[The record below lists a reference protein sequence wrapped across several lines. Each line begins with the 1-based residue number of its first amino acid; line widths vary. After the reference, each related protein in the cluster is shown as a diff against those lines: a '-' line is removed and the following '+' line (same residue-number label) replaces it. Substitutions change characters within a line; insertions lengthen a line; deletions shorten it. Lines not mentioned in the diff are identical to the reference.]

1 MQVEVNIDETY
12 TRPKAVILTA
22 ALTDEVRQAVEFL
35 SHADAP
41 PITGYQGGTVR
52 LLDPAELIRVYASA
66 GKVLAA
72 TERGEYTLRLRLY
85 EAEARLDPLL
95 FVRISNSELIHLKK
109 VQSFDL
115 SLTGTI
121 RVKLSDGTVT
131 YVSRRY
137 VSKLKK
143 QLGL

>member
-41 PITGYQGGTVR
+41 PITGYQGEIVR
-52 LLDPAELIRVYASA
+52 LLDPAELIRIYASA

-85 EAEARLDPLL
+85 EAELL
-95 FVRISNSELIHLKK
+95 LRRTEMTVGSIADATGFSSISHFSAAFLRTYGRTPRA
-109 VQSFDL
+109 FRA
-115 SLTGTI
+115 LT
-121 RVKLSDGTVT
+121 RENAEKSC
-131 YVSRRY
+131 S
-137 VSKLKK
+137 
-143 QLGL
+143 

>member
-72 TERGEYTLRLRLY
+72 TERGEYTL
-85 EAEARLDPLL
+85 
-95 FVRISNSELIHLKK
+95 NSELIHLKK